1 MQFCDR
7 FFIAFSKLLIFIAAS
22 AMKLS
27 QVFKNRAM
35 QSVYYR
41 A

>member
-7 FFIAFSKLLIFIAAS
+7 FFIAFRKSLIFTADS
-22 AMKLS
+22 AVKLS
-27 QVFKNRAM
+27 QLFKNRAM
-35 QSVYYR
+35 QSVHFR